1 MDNNLGDILS
11 SIMNDSDL
19 INKIKDTVKSNDNS
33 GTLPLESVIS
43 LITPKLSE
51 SKKND
56 NTQNNPNEGIDNSSA
71 SSNTT
76 FDKLSS
82 LSFIGS
88 ISETISK
95 NSPLLLALK
104 PYLSKDRCDIIDSVV
119 KISQITDALKL
130 L

>member
-43 LITPKLSE
+43 LITPKLNE

-56 NTQNNPNEGIDNSSA
+56 NTQNNPNKGIDNSSA

>member
-43 LITPKLSE
+43 LISPKLNE

-71 SSNTT
+71 SSNAT
-76 FDKLSS
+76 FDKLNS

>member
-43 LITPKLSE
+43 LITPKLNE

>member
-1 MDNNLGDILS
+1 MDNNLSDILS

-43 LITPKLSE
+43 LISPKLNE

>member
-43 LITPKLSE
+43 LITPKLNE

-71 SSNTT
+71 SPNTT

>member
-43 LITPKLSE
+43 LIAPKLNE

-71 SSNTT
+71 ASNTT

-95 NSPLLLALK
+95 NSPLRLALK

-119 KISQITDALKL
+119 KISHITDALKL

>member
-33 GTLPLESVIS
+33 DTLPLESVIS
-43 LITPKLSE
+43 LITPKLNE

>member
-1 MDNNLGDILS
+1 MDNNLSDILS

-43 LITPKLSE
+43 LITPKLNE